1 MAGRHR
7 RPPAWRRL
15 LTSMV
20 RSRDEARTAAL
31 RAEVVALR
39 ATVAELRAELAAL
52 RSVPA
57 AAAEAV
63 AAESAEAGWVTLQMP
78 LVKMALGDPDAVATG
93 PDVAAALAS
102 PDRGEDTV
110 EIELVLEPSPPPAH
124 RLPGGRPARPPPT
137 GSRGASS
144 PTCPSAGCWTPR
156 PTATSSPSTT
166 PARPRPSPRPP
177 PP

>member
-1 MAGRHR
+1 
-7 RPPAWRRL
+7 
-15 LTSMV
+15 MV

-57 AAAEAV
+57 AAAEPV

-110 EIELVLEPSPPPAH
+110 EIELVLEPSPPPAD
-124 RLPGGRPARPPPT
+124 RLAWSVLANLPERRLLD
-137 GSRGASS
+137 
-144 PTCPSAGCWTPR
+144 
-156 PTATSSPSTT
+156 PTADRDQQPVDHAREAATLAEAT
-166 PARPRPSPRPP
+166 PTPGREERRTA
-177 PP
+177 